1 MTRRRGPGGIRRRPH
16 ELLFA
21 ERDRKANLCYFG
33 HILSLSSPLFRMVSS
48 FLRPAAL
55 AGFLVFA
62 AGGAQAQLKVK
73 SDSLLMA
80 RLLADTTYIQQHY
93 TKTAY
98 QIPMRDG
105 KKLYTVVYAPKDA
118 GTRRYPIMLS
128 RTPYSVAPYEPG
140 KYKLSL
146 GPSSTMMHEGYI
158 FAYQDVR
165 GRYMSEGEF
174 VNMRP
179 GKDNPKGKQDIDE
192 GTDTYDTIEW
202 LLKNGPKNN
211 GRVGQWGISYP
222 GFYTTTGL
230 LSRHPALK
238 ASSPQAPIADWFWD
252 DFHHNGAFFLP
263 HAFNFLASFG
273 LPRPAPTPK
282 GNPAF
287 KHGTPDGYEFFMR
300 MGPLKNADA
309 KYYKGQVAFWNEI
322 TAHPNYDSF
331 WQARNLR
338 PHLQNLNPGTA
349 VLTVGGFNDAEDLFG
364 ALETYKTIEQKNP
377 KMSNRL
383 VMGPWVHGGW
393 ARGTGEMVGNVNY
406 GEAPSQFYQDKIEAP
421 FFKSYL
427 KGEKTTDPKLPEAY
441 IFEGGTNRW
450 RTFEAWPPKQA
461 RERTLYFQPNGLIS
475 FDQPGA
481 GAEFDQ
487 YVSDPAHPVPANE
500 NTATGMT
507 REYMT
512 DDQRF
517 ASRRPDVLTYQTPI
531 LTEDLTLA
539 GPVQALLQVATS
551 GTDADWVVKIIDVYP
566 DDTPDN
572 PRTTPGVRLGG
583 YQQMV
588 RSEVMR
594 GRFRNSFE
602 KPEPFVPNQVT
613 SVPFTVQDLCHTFRK
628 GHRLMVQVQ
637 SSWFPMVDRNP
648 QKYVPNIFEANE
660 NDFQSATQRL
670 YHSPQHASKLVVKT
684 I

>member
-1 MTRRRGPGGIRRRPH
+1 MPI
-16 ELLFA
+16 
-21 ERDRKANLCYFG
+21 
-33 HILSLSSPLFRMVSS
+33 SPLRRTG
-48 FLRPAAL
+48 LAAL
-55 AGFLVFA
+55 LA
-62 AGGAQAQLKVK
+62 AGALAAHAQKPVSYPLPTEAEKQQ
-73 SDSLLMA
+73 MA
-80 RLLADTTYIQQHY
+80 VVLADTLYIQQHY
-93 TKTAY
+93 TKTEY

-105 KKLYTVVYAPKDA
+105 VKLYTVVYAPNDA
-118 GTRRYPIMLS
+118 DKVKYPIMLN
-128 RTPYSVAPYEPG
+128 RTPYAVGPYGKG
-140 KYKLSL
+140 KYKYSL

-165 GRYMSEGEF
+165 GRYMSEGTF
-174 VNMRP
+174 VDVRP
-179 GKDNPKGKQDIDE
+179 EKDTHKGKTDIDE

-202 LLKNGPKNN
+202 LLKKGPKNN

-222 GFYTTTGL
+222 GYYTATGL

-273 LPRPAPTPK
+273 LPRPQPTPT
-282 GNPAF
+282 GNPSF
-287 KHGTPDGYEFFMR
+287 KHGTPDGYDFFLK

-309 KYYKGQVAFWNEI
+309 KYYKGQVAFWNEM
-322 TAHPNYDSF
+322 TQHPNYDEF

-338 PHLQNLNPGTA
+338 PHLKNLNKGTA

-364 ALETYKTIEQKNP
+364 ALKIYETIEQQNP
-377 KMSNRL
+377 GMRNGL

-393 ARGTGEMVGNVNY
+393 ARGTGELVGNVAY
-406 GEAPSQFYQDKIEAP
+406 GESPSLYYQKEIEAP

-427 KGEKTTDPKLPEAY
+427 KDGKPAAVPEATV
-441 IFEGGTNRW
+441 FEGGTNRW
-450 RTFEAWPPKQA
+450 RTFDAWPPKA
-461 RERTLYFQPNGLIS
+461 AKERTMFFLPNGTIG
-475 FDQPGA
+475 FEQPA
-481 GAEFDQ
+481 TGAEFDQ
-487 YVSDPAHPVPANE
+487 FLSDPAHPVPFTEA
-500 NTATGMT
+500 TAVGMT

-517 ASRRPDVLTYQTPI
+517 AARRPDVLTYQTPV

-539 GPVQALLQVATS
+539 GPIDALLQVATT

-566 DDTPDN
+566 DDTPNN
-572 PRTTPGVRLGG
+572 PLLNPAVKLGG

-594 GRFRNSFE
+594 GRFRNSFS
-602 KPEPFVPNQVT
+602 KPEAFVPGQVTAVPFV
-613 SVPFTVQDLCHTFRK
+613 VQDLCHTFRK

-637 SSWFPMVDRNP
+637 STWFPLVDRNP
-648 QKYVPNIFEANE
+648 QTFVPNIFEADE
-660 NDFQSATQRL
+660 KDFQAATHRL
-670 YHSPQHASKLVVKT
+670 YHSPQHASHLRVRVL
-684 I
+684 